1 MIYKKG
7 ICSECGKDRL
17 IVKPLKKLCGFCNQ
31 KRLDFGKVK
40 KPIKRKF
47 PKPTGERDLFMAIW
61 LVRPHICTNCVDGL
75 GDEPKT
81 FFFAHIKGKGANP
94 ELRLQPSNIRLLCF
108 ECHRIYDQGTK
119 EQFNLRT
126 K

>member
-1 MIYKKG
+1 MIYKTG
-7 ICSECGKDRL
+7 ICAECGNERP
-17 IVKPLKKLCGFCNQ
+17 IVKPLKKLCHTCNQ
-31 KRLDFGKVK
+31 KRLSAGKVK
-40 KPIKRKF
+40 KPLKRKF

-61 LVRPHICTNCVDGL
+61 AIRPHICTNCTQDL
-75 GDEPKT
+75 GQEPKA

-119 EQFNLRT
+119 EQFNNRA

>member
-1 MIYKKG
+1 MQYKIG
-7 ICSECGKDRL
+7 ICSECGKE
-17 IVKPLKKLCGFCNQ
+17 I
-31 KRLDFGKVK
+31 
-40 KPIKRKF
+40 KPIKRKS
-47 PKPTGERDLFMAIW
+47 PKPTGERELFMAIW
-61 LVRPHICTNCVDGL
+61 AIQPHSCTNCKVYL
-75 GDEPKT
+75 GEEPKT

-119 EQFNLRT
+119 QHFINRG

>member
-1 MIYKKG
+1 MIYKTG
-7 ICSECGKDRL
+7 MCAECGNEGL
-17 IVKPLKKLCGFCNQ
+17 ITKPLKKLCHTCNQ
-31 KRLDFGKVK
+31 KRLNVGKVK
-40 KPIKRKF
+40 KPLKRKF

-61 LVRPHICTNCVDGL
+61 AIRPHSCTNCTADL
-75 GDEPKT
+75 GQEPKT

-108 ECHRIYDQGTK
+108 ECHRIYDQGTE
-119 EQFNLRT
+119 EQFKKRA